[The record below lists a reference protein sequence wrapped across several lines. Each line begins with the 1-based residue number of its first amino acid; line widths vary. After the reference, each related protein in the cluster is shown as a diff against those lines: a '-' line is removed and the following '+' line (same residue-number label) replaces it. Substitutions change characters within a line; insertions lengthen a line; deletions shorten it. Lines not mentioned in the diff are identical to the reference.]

1 MDTVHERALPLFHR
15 YGNRSGRSSVA
26 GYALVGNGIAVR
38 YADGAIF
45 LYDRDCP
52 GPLHVQRMKQLARDG
67 DGLGTYISRRVGQRY
82 ATRLDEDA
90 SPAAL
95 QGAYDTRRRKRSA
108 ARTRRTDRGGADD
121 PGATQSTRQNTALR

>member
-15 YGNRSGRSSVA
+15 YGNQNGRSGVA

-38 YADGAIF
+38 FVDGAIY

-52 GPLHVQRMKQLARDG
+52 GPAHVQRMKQLARDG
-67 DGLGTYISRRVGQRY
+67 AGLSTYISRRVGHRY
-82 ATRLDEDA
+82 ATRLDEDP

-95 QGAYDTRRRKRSA
+95 SGAYERRRRKHA
-108 ARTRRTDRGGADD
+108 ADRAAADGDADQAGA
-121 PGATQSTRQNTALR
+121 AQSTRQNTALR

>member
-15 YGNRSGRSSVA
+15 YGNRSGRSGVA

-38 YADGAIF
+38 FIDGAIY

-52 GPLHVQRMKQLARDG
+52 GPAHVQRMKQLARDG
-67 DGLGTYISRRVGQRY
+67 NGLSTYISRRVGHRY
-82 ATRLDEDA
+82 TTRLDEDA

-108 ARTRRTDRGGADD
+108 ERNALDRGAADA
-121 PGATQSTRQNTALR
+121 GATQSTRQNTALR